1 MRRRV
6 VFGFIALLMIVGLLL
21 TPTLLR
27 AIPPRYQARYLP
39 AVLQEIASPKTES
52 AILPT
57 VSSPIDVDALLDT
70 DPVQSEAITQ
80 QVNTPTHTP
89 PPTFTPVPSQAD
101 ETATA
106 IPETPTPLPPTPTP
120 TNTAVPIPASARLE
134 NFRHQ
139 FQDWNNC
146 GPATMAMTMSYFGLN
161 VTQYDTAAFLK
172 PNPEDRNVS
181 PYEMVNYVNEFTDFS
196 AVTRTNGS
204 ADTIK
209 RLISQGIPVILEI
222 GIEPPGEYRW
232 LGWYGHYLLVVAY
245 DDAAE
250 QFWVYDSWLGTS
262 LVPGENADSQGRAL
276 TYDDLDI
283 FWPQFNRN
291 YIAVY
296 QDYEQPIVDEV
307 IGENM
312 VDETMWQNNL
322 SVARVDAASDPNNA
336 FYWFNLGTVYNAL
349 GQYEQAA
356 SAFDQAR
363 SIGLPWRMM
372 WYQFG
377 PYEAYYQ
384 VGRYE
389 DVILLADVT
398 LKDRPYFEE
407 SFYYR
412 GRANAAL
419 GNTAE
424 AEKDWTASN
433 KFNPNYEPA
442 STALAQIGSGN

>member
-1 MRRRV
+1 
-6 VFGFIALLMIVGLLL
+6 
-21 TPTLLR
+21 
-27 AIPPRYQARYLP
+27 
-39 AVLQEIASPKTES
+39 
-52 AILPT
+52 
-57 VSSPIDVDALLDT
+57 
-70 DPVQSEAITQ
+70 
-80 QVNTPTHTP
+80 
-89 PPTFTPVPSQAD
+89 
-101 ETATA
+101 
-106 IPETPTPLPPTPTP
+106 
-120 TNTAVPIPASARLE
+120 
-134 NFRHQ
+134 
-139 FQDWNNC
+139 
-146 GPATMAMTMSYFGLN
+146 
-161 VTQYDTAAFLK
+161 
-172 PNPEDRNVS
+172 
-181 PYEMVNYVNEFTDFS
+181 
-196 AVTRTNGS
+196 
-204 ADTIK
+204 
-209 RLISQGIPVILEI
+209 
-222 GIEPPGEYRW
+222 
-232 LGWYGHYLLVVAY
+232 
-245 DDAAE
+245 
-250 QFWVYDSWLGTS
+250 
-262 LVPGENADSQGRAL
+262 
-276 TYDDLDI
+276 
-283 FWPQFNRN
+283 
-291 YIAVY
+291 
-296 QDYEQPIVDEV
+296 
-307 IGENM
+307 M

-412 GRANAAL
+412 GLANAAL